1 MAINSQVGW
10 KTRNVDFSLFPP
22 VLISRFPM
30 RHDLAAVNLFS
41 LFAPHFP
48 LPPSS
53 KTRPL
58 PSIPRIVLTFWGFL
72 YYFATFS
79 FS

>member
-30 RHDLAAVNLFS
+30 RHDLAAVNLLS
-41 LFAPHFP
+41 LFASFLSRQKAPP
-48 LPPSS
+48 LDSRDCS
-53 KTRPL
+53 CVFRR
-58 PSIPRIVLTFWGFL
+58 SVFVFL
-72 YYFATFS
+72 KRKSEKKFS
-79 FS
+79 